1 MSSVRVC
8 GGRLFKRYLSHG
20 PAETA
25 LARADWLDRNG
36 VLTPGGVLARHG
48 WLAAFAMI
56 SGAPG
61 HSVVD
66 RHACRIEPMLF
77 RPIVS
82 LHALRPGLPL
92 PRFDPL
98 AKILPRLDHETAEL
112 FQSEVANA
120 LDVIDGFDRSNMVV
134 HGDLHAGQFMIDE
147 AGSAWLLDLDDLSEG
162 DPAADIGNFAAH
174 LATRDESGR
183 RNPNASLPA
192 WLDAAL
198 LAYSEAGGRVA
209 PALAAAYGR
218 LALIRR
224 ALKFRE
230 RGQTDLPA
238 ALCGRRP
245 D

>member
-1 MSSVRVC
+1 VSGVRVC
-8 GGRLFKRYLSHG
+8 GGRLFKRYLAEG

-25 LARADWLDRNG
+25 LARAEWLEENG

-48 WLAAFAMI
+48 RLAEFAMI

-66 RHACRIEPMLF
+66 SRARRIEPALF
-77 RPIVS
+77 RPIVR
-82 LHALRPGLPL
+82 LHSLRPGLPL
-92 PRFDPL
+92 QRFDAL
-98 AKILPRLDHETAEL
+98 AKILPRLDHETAALLHGEM
-112 FQSEVANA
+112 ATA
-120 LDVIDGFDRSNMVV
+120 LDVIDGLDRSNMVV

-183 RNPNASLPA
+183 RNPSASLPA
-192 WLDAAL
+192 WLDSVL
-198 LAYSEAGGRVA
+198 LAYCEAGGVVT

-224 ALKFRE
+224 ALKLCE
-230 RGQTDLPA
+230 RGQTDLLA
-238 ALCGRRP
+238 ALCGPRP